1 MAEGT
6 VTIINIIVV
15 DVGVCALLA
24 IAIYLWRHRRRKE
37 PVFMDLR
44 RRLVVKV
51 ETFRYGGARLYHQ
64 TDDAT
69 AKIILKEGMKPGN
82 GGVAGGGIYFATTPE
97 LTGHKA
103 HKKGVILEATVD
115 LGRIHTLE
123 AAGDPSMTPERLKA
137 MNFESVCIARPVSSG
152 HEYVVYDPKQV
163 LSIRLHST
171 VEPRERDHNDLE
183 QGNGS
188 SRGNAADAPPSTR
201 APVFGGGGGGAGRSS
216 ADPAVHIDTSAAW
229 SWLDDDGRWNP
240 YEGALAASIEAAF
253 GDANRDT
260 VDLAA
265 GRHTPIWGSF
275 ERNRG
280 TWTPYSADETAAIED
295 AFARGHQ
302 SINLPTCFNAT
313 IHFNQIGGHH
323 HQTTPAVGSK
333 PEGYRSVLR
342 GKAGMKAT
350 LHHDGSMWRLE
361 LPNFHKGHE
370 QQVEIWGIC
379 STYVIN
385 FDDMMQYNVSTRR
398 GRPVRREV
406 PADPVVDG
414 TWEWQDT
421 YGSWKAYDPSACG
434 QIALARRAGRK
445 GTLLY
450 AGRGKYWVDL
460 SRSVQINMSTRNERP
475 IRHRAGGQSWREPMV
490 EVALDSWRKVQKWLA
505 EKAAADKAAADKAA
519 ADKAAAEAEAK
530 AAAEKAA
537 ALQRFD
543 GDAPKVDQLLAK
555 MREIYKDFSRD
566 DARVALMEYGH
577 DRSGHDRPVEE
588 IVQIIHSHSC

>member
-123 AAGDPSMTPERLKA
+123 ADGDPSMTPQKLKA
-137 MNFESVCIARPVSSG
+137 MGFESVCIARPVSSG

-163 LSIRLHST
+163 LSIRWHARAAST
-171 VEPRERDHNDLE
+171 VEPRGRDDNDLE
-183 QGNGS
+183 QGNGN
-188 SRGNAADAPPSTR
+188 SRGIAASHADALPSTR

-313 IHFNQIGGHH
+313 IHFNRRFGGHH

-342 GKAGMKAT
+342 GTAGMKAT
-350 LHHDGSMWRLE
+350 LHWDGSMWRLE
-361 LPNFHKGHE
+361 LPNFHTGYE
-370 QQVEIWGIC
+370 QQVEIC

-385 FDDMMQYNVSTRR
+385 FDDMMQCNMSTRR

-490 EVALDSWRKVQKWLA
+490 EVALDTWRKVEKWLA

-519 ADKAAAEAEAK
+519 ADNAWDDPWDDVEVLDEDTQLALSLSLSEAEFRQGGGRQGGGRGGGHRAD
-530 AAAEKAA
+530 
-537 ALQRFD
+537 LPWR
-543 GDAPKVDQLLAK
+543 PPV
-555 MREIYKDFSRD
+555 
-566 DARVALMEYGH
+566 VALDAFVEY
-577 DRSGHDRPVEE
+577 EA
-588 IVQIIHSHSC
+588 